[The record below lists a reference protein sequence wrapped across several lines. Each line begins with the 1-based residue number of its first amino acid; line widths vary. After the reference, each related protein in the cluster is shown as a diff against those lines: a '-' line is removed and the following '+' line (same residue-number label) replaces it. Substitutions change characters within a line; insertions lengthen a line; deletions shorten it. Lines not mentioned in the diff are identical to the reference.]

1 MGYVKNTWQSG
12 DVVTAA
18 KLNHIEAGIGASTFV
33 ITLTTEDTYTYT
45 ADKTWK
51 EVRDAVAGG
60 VLPIV
65 KFYQEDVTEKDYY
78 IGTVYA
84 VTEYLNPEN
93 PAYKYEVGFLNLFY
107 KGAENFLNAAE
118 EEGPL
123 TWFNGD

>member
-1 MGYVKNTWQSG
+1 MAYEKQTWASG
-12 DVVTAA
+12 DVVTSA

-60 VLPIV
+60 ALPIV
-65 KFYQEDVTEKDYY
+65 KFYQEDDSEKDFY
-78 IGTVYA
+78 IATVHT

-93 PAYKYEVGFLNLFY
+93 PLYKYEVGFLNMFY

-118 EEGPL
+118 EDGVL